1 MQSAS
6 YLTEHLNWILT
17 PWYISILQNYLV
29 INIINPLTPRSDLR
43 NFSQQYPYIIQQ
55 TGNEITQ
62 IYQLEIVIMM

>member
-17 PWYISILQNYLV
+17 AWYISIIKSFNSQKWF
-29 INIINPLTPRSDLR
+29 TC

-55 TGNEITQ
+55 TCNEITSTQ
-62 IYQLEIVIMM
+62 SYPLEIVIMI

>member
-43 NFSQQYPYIIQQ
+43 NFSQVYPYIIQQ
-55 TGNEITQ
+55 TGNEIIQ